1 MSEEEEFFAWL
12 DGELHGE
19 AADRVAA
26 RVAASPELSARAEQH
41 RKLATGLR
49 GAFDPVMEANIAPP
63 IFQSADVIDF
73 ATRKSARET
82 RKGWLTAPQWL
93 AVAASLVVGVFAG
106 QLLFPAGPSSPVAVQ
121 GGQLVAA
128 DELQRALDTQLA
140 SAPADEGARIGLT
153 FRDAEGRIC
162 RSFTDAA
169 VSGLACH
176 DGGAWRIKG
185 VFPAAEGQATDYRMA
200 AGSDPRLASL
210 IGETMAG
217 EPFDSDQERAARES
231 DWR

>member
-73 ATRKSARET
+73 ATRKYAR
-82 RKGWLTAPQWL
+82 
-93 AVAASLVVGVFAG
+93 
-106 QLLFPAGPSSPVAVQ
+106 
-121 GGQLVAA
+121 
-128 DELQRALDTQLA
+128 
-140 SAPADEGARIGLT
+140 
-153 FRDAEGRIC
+153 
-162 RSFTDAA
+162 
-169 VSGLACH
+169 
-176 DGGAWRIKG
+176 
-185 VFPAAEGQATDYRMA
+185 
-200 AGSDPRLASL
+200 
-210 IGETMAG
+210 
-217 EPFDSDQERAARES
+217 
-231 DWR
+231 